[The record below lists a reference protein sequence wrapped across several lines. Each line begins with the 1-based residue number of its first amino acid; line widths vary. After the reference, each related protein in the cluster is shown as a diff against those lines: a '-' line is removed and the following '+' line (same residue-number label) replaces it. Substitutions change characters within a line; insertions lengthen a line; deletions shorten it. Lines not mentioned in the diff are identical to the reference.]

1 MKAMNNYLIFNG
13 NCREA
18 MQFYGKALG
27 GDLQLLRFSDGP
39 TQCPEVAKDRIMH
52 ARLMNGEAVLMASD
66 NMPGMDYQQGNNWF
80 VNVNCETV
88 EEIDEAFAAVGDKGT
103 IKMPLQETF
112 WAKRFGMLTDRFG
125 VNWMFNLEKPQQQ

>member
-39 TQCPEVAKDRIMH
+39 TQCPDAAKDRIMH

-88 EEIDEAFAAVGDKGT
+88 EEIDKAFAAVGDKGT

-125 VNWMFNLEKPQQQ
+125 VNWMFNLEKPQQ